1 MTIPMDLQPALKDA
15 PSPGD
20 EPLTNTHA
28 ALRVAQQSLADLR
41 GDINQLLDASGVLGL
56 VVDPQ
61 MRILR
66 FTPNVTLMVGLT
78 SHDMGRP
85 LGNALAHLNGCDD
98 LMRAVQSVLDM
109 CVPENRE
116 VQSTS
121 GQWWEVR
128 IRPHHLSG
136 RPQHGA
142 ALTFVDISTLKQTQM
157 LLLASEARYQTLVD
171 WSPEAINILRHGVFI
186 YVNPVAV
193 KAYGATSA
201 QALLGTFSR
210 DRVHPDDLPA
220 ALERLAHVT
229 RHRADAPRVEMR
241 FLRLDGAVM
250 DVETQATSIDY
261 EGEPAIHVAWRDITR
276 QKSVEAQQLHNQAR
290 IQMADEVLH
299 LAFHDELT
307 KLPNRRVLNDRM
319 RQAMLSS
326 KRSACFG
333 ALMFLDL
340 DNFKH
345 LNDTCGHAVGDML
358 LMEVARRLK
367 NCVRETD
374 TVARFGG
381 DEFLVMLSQLST
393 DRAASIQQALGLA
406 EKIRLSLAQPHQMTV
421 QGEGTSAVSMAH
433 VCTSSIGLALFIN
446 DETSHND
453 VLKWADTAMYQA
465 KKAGRN
471 RVHLHEPVVGA
482 A

>member
-1 MTIPMDLQPALKDA
+1 MDSQAALQDA
-15 PSPGD
+15 PNAGD
-20 EPLTNTHA
+20 EPLTPTRA
-28 ALRVAQQSLADLR
+28 ALRTAEQSLADLQN
-41 GDINQLLDASGVLGL
+41 DISHLLDASGVLGL

-66 FTPNVTLMVGLT
+66 FTPNVNLMVSLT
-78 SHDMGRP
+78 SLDVGRP
-85 LGNALAHLNGCDD
+85 VGNALAHLSGCDD
-98 LMRAVQSVLDM
+98 LMRAVQSVLDT
-109 CVPENRE
+109 CVPEDVE
-116 VQSTS
+116 VQSVA
-121 GQWWEVR
+121 GQWWEAR
-128 IRPHHLSG
+128 IRPHHQAG
-136 RPQHGA
+136 RLQHGA
-142 ALTFVDISTLKQTQM
+142 ALTFVDMSTLKQTQM
-157 LLLASEARYQTLVD
+157 LLRASEARYQALVD

-186 YVNPVAV
+186 YVNPVSV

-201 QALLGTFSR
+201 QALLGTPSR

-220 ALERLAHVT
+220 ALDRLAHVT

-250 DVETQATSIDY
+250 DVEAQATSIDY
-261 EGEPAIHVAWRDITR
+261 EGEPAIQVAWRDITR
-276 QKSVEAQQLHNQAR
+276 QKSVEAQHLHNHAR

-340 DNFKH
+340 DNFKY
-345 LNDTCGHAVGDML
+345 LNDTYGHAAGDVL
-358 LMEVARRLK
+358 LIEVARRLK
-367 NCVRETD
+367 DCVRETD

-381 DEFLVMLSQLST
+381 DEFVVMLGQLST

-406 EKIRLSLAQPHQMTV
+406 EKIRLALAQSHQLSV
-421 QGEGTSAVSMAH
+421 LGEGAPAASIAH

-446 DETSHND
+446 DDTRHDD
-453 VLKWADTAMYQA
+453 VLKWADTAMYHA

-482 A
+482 G